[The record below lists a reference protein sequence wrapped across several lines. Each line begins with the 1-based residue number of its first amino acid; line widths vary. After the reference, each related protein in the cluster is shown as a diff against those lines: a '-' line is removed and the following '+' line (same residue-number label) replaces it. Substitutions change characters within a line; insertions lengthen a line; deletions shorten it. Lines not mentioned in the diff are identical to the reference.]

1 MNKNFFELFKLETKF
16 EIDLANLEQKYLQ
29 FQNQFH
35 PDKADA
41 SEIEKSIQIN
51 EAYEALS
58 DDFLRA
64 CHLLSLKD
72 INILTDE
79 KAAKVDHET
88 LVKVLELQEKISEIS
103 NKDELE
109 ELRKKINAEVKFLI
123 AAFVKAYEANEV
135 ELAAQFIIKTKY
147 LKKSL
152 KDLKER
158 KKKI

>member
-1 MNKNFFELFKLETKF
+1 MSKNFFDLFELETKF
-16 EIDLANLEQKYLQ
+16 EIDLAKLEQQYLQ

-35 PDKADA
+35 PDKAST

-79 KAAKVDHET
+79 KASKVDHET

-109 ELRKKINAEVKFLI
+109 ELRKKINAEVKFLV
-123 AAFVKAYEANEV
+123 AAFVKAYESNEI